1 MDVPAPQ
8 SVTVVTRHDVT
19 VVTVTGD
26 LDLDHVDALR
36 AVLPQVCTGAGAPA
50 RVVIDLA
57 RLSFCD
63 STGLNALLQA
73 RLMCV
78 ASGRTLALSRPGPQM
93 SRLLSIT
100 GADTLFE
107 VAEPGEPAADG
118 AEPSAPSA

>member
-8 SVTVVTRHDVT
+8 SVTVVTRQDVT
-19 VVTVTGD
+19 VITLNGD

-36 AVLPQVCTGAGAPA
+36 AVLPQVCSGAGAPA
-50 RVVIDLA
+50 RVVIDLD

-78 ASGRTLALSRPGPQM
+78 ASGRSLALSRPGPQI
-93 SRLLSIT
+93 SRLLSIA

-107 VAEPGEPAADG
+107 VAEPGELPADD
-118 AEPSAPSA
+118 AEPSAPST